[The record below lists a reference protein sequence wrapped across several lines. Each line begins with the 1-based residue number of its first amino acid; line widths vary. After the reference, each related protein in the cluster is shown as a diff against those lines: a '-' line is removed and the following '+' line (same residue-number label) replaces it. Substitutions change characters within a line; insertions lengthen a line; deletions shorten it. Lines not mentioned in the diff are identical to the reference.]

1 MTSKVV
7 VTNNFIKCP
16 HCAHRI
22 RLVQHK
28 SVGAVYARSWT
39 SINVQGLIFLR
50 IWRDSKI
57 GESYI
62 TKRKLHTA
70 LLPQIKTAKLSG
82 YINPINFAGR
92 VSEMVSAGTDHKQ
105 ALIEKISSVT
115 SNDGDIIKGP
125 FYKLKLGRINKV
137 LKKGGILT

>member
-7 VTNNFIKCP
+7 VANNFIKCP

-22 RLVQHK
+22 RLIQHK
-28 SVGAVYARSWT
+28 SVGAVYSRSWT
-39 SINVQGLIFLR
+39 SINVQGLIFLK
-50 IWRDSKI
+50 IWRDSGI
-57 GESYI
+57 GDSYI

-70 LLPQIKTAKLSG
+70 LLPQIRKGKLSG

-92 VSEMVSAGTDHKQ
+92 ISEMVSAGTNHKK
-105 ALIEKISSVT
+105 ALVEKIPSVT
-115 SNDGDIIKGP
+115 TSNGDIAKGP
-125 FYKLKLGRINKV
+125 FYKLNLARVAKV